1 MTMRIART
9 YPVLDGQIHK
19 LEAEYGIRQ
28 LGDAPGYFSVTGSL
42 YEPRPTRSGF
52 EDEPVMAG
60 AIHAELNEHMPWL
73 NPLIGMHLHR
83 ADTGEP
89 LHALSNSWY
98 WFTAHLRTRAIPRS
112 YRMLSPAQRAATY
125 LGGDPLMF
133 ASDRVTLPADHTPT
147 PSPEF
152 TAAVDALRPIW
163 RKRAQVTCAMYEL
176 TIPTVSKKKR

>member
-1 MTMRIART
+1 MPMHIART
-9 YPVLDGQIHK
+9 YPVLDGQTHK

-42 YEPRPTRSGF
+42 YEPGLTRF
-52 EDEPVMAG
+52 ENEPVIAG
-60 AIHAELNEHMPWL
+60 TIHAELNELMPWL

-98 WFTAHLRTRAIPRS
+98 WFTAHLRTHAIPKA

-125 LGGDPLMF
+125 LGCDPLMF
-133 ASDRVTLPADHTPT
+133 ASNRVTLPVDHTPT
-147 PSPEF
+147 PSEDF
-152 TAAVDALRPIW
+152 TAAVDALRPTW
-163 RKRAQVTCAMYEL
+163 KKRAQVIRAMYEL
-176 TIPTVSKKKR
+176 DLPAPSKNKD